1 MNEAPYSENDS
12 VTPVNIF
19 TKIWTSPRQVFEFI
33 NAHRYDKYVTILL
46 VLSGISRAFDQ
57 AATKHI
63 GNHLPLFWVIMF
75 CLIAGALLG
84 WISFYFYA
92 ALVSVTGRWLDGKGN
107 TQSILRILSYAMA
120 PTIVALILLIP
131 QIAVYGNGIFQSDG
145 DLESAG
151 VLGNSIFYFSVGVE
165 LVLSIWT
172 IVFCVIGI
180 SVVQKISTGK
190 AILNML
196 LPVVLIIVIGVILF
210 LALDLITGGM

>member
-1 MNEAPYSENDS
+1 MNEAPYAENDS

-19 TKIWTSPRQVFEFI
+19 TRIWTSPRQVFEFV
-33 NAHRYDKYVTILL
+33 HSRSYDKYVTILL

-57 AATKHI
+57 AATKNI

-92 ALVSVTGRWLDGKGN
+92 ALVSLTGRWLDGKGN
-107 TQSILRILSYAMA
+107 TQSILRVLSYAMA
-120 PTIVALILLIP
+120 PTIIALLLLIP
-131 QIAVYGNGIFQSDG
+131 QIAVYGNGMFQSEG

-151 VLGNSIFYFSVGVE
+151 VWGNTIFYFSLGVE

-172 IVFCVIGI
+172 IVLCVIGI
-180 SVVQKISTGK
+180 AVVQKISIGK

-196 LPVVLIIVIGVILF
+196 LPAVLMIVAGVILF
-210 LALDLITGGM
+210 LTLDIITGGM